1 MSTRLRPVLAG
12 DARVRDDLIA
22 MLRNSPARTA
32 VNCQKQVGT
41 LRHAALPSW
50 VITDYRLSQNTALSL
65 VKYS

>member
-32 VNCQKQVGT
+32 VNC
-41 LRHAALPSW
+41 
-50 VITDYRLSQNTALSL
+50 
-65 VKYS
+65 